1 MALGVGTTNQ
11 QQAVLDK
18 ALGTLKAGGEVYI
31 NKYSRARM
39 RDGKIY
45 TWNPQVEPNGF
56 SIINGDKARLAKAIA
71 AGKISIITKA
81 DLAAGLTPKPSVPKP
96 KTNPKPKL
104 QGKANDDSSK
114 KEPPKNNLKVRKD
127 ADPELTTSK
136 RLKNPLGALSSY
148 NYQISLYMITPDA
161 MQTFRADGF
170 KSISKIGTVFA
181 NQITDIEGAG
191 ITAGAYIVAQSGGIN
206 NQFESRAP
214 SFGFDYS
221 IDNLS
226 FEVACSKETGS
237 PAAEYNFNFTI
248 TEPYGFSFIS
258 NLKRASQAISDYNN
272 RIAKKKAEIA
282 KKKAA
287 AAKQR
292 EKSKE
297 GETNPNRQGDQTS
310 TTPQTDNSN
319 TSTGSSST
327 PSNPDNATKQL
338 FVLGIRFF
346 GYNASGK
353 PVRGTD
359 TTAAT
364 NSFNSVLLNGDNSII
379 TQEIDPGNTSYNLF
393 ERYYPILLTEVKTTL
408 DGKATRYDCVA
419 TGLAMEALG
428 TKRGMINNNITV
440 TGSTVGEQLDDLM
453 AQMNKE
459 QKNLQ
464 KKSTEVGYTYDIK
477 YASEYDASRIRNS
490 KIVSKADLDKYKWP
504 GSGAE
509 KTQESNSNTESQ
521 QAKPKNDARTLTI
534 KGQTSII
541 QAINQIV
548 AQSSFL
554 EDALRTVFTTS
565 LEPDQDKSSAPALDL
580 SGKKTIEWISI
591 TPDISNLKWDS
602 NTADWKYDLNYV
614 LNVYD
619 TPVLD
624 TAYTN
629 PGKKYY
635 GPVKR
640 YEYWYSGTNTEVLKY
655 QQVLDNNYYTT
666 FISDD
671 FGKDAKDKKANQN
684 GGQNTQDATNGSG
697 NASGVTSSKVAN
709 QKTGQPTQGKQ
720 GMGMEAQNSY
730 LTSLFDISAQATATI
745 SILGDPDWLMAT
757 NNTQE
762 GLDETTVYN
771 KFYGTD
777 GFAISPSGGQV
788 FFEIDFKEAIDY
800 KSEGM
805 EIPTKDGSGV
815 SGAPG
820 TLSINSSIMF
830 WKDPKSVSKLVRGL
844 SYSCNKV
851 KSEFRNG
858 MFTQTLTANL
868 NTFADAGSIDD
879 GTGRENNNPTTNS
892 GPNKGNSNATTSN
905 NGLLKAPEDQIVVS
919 AKGARITPSDPL
931 PADIKVTTQG
941 LRLTAPTPTT
951 GDLTVTTAGIPTVVL
966 PSSPKVS
973 IPLPGPGGPG
983 SGFGGET

>member
-1 MALGVGTTNQ
+1 MATNNNQ

-18 ALGTLKAGGEVYI
+18 ALGTLKAGGTVPISKTSAARQVDGVIYI
-31 NKYSRARM
+31 Y
-39 RDGKIY
+39 
-45 TWNPQVEPNGF
+45 NPQVVQAFEFVGN
-56 SIINGDKARLAKAIA
+56 KQKTAAAVK
-71 AGKISIITKA
+71 AGKISAISKA
-81 DLAAGLTPKPSVPKP
+81 ELAAALTPKPSVPKTTP
-96 KTNPKPKL
+96 KPKPKL
-104 QGKANDDSSK
+104 KGKADDDSSK
-114 KEPPKNNLKVRKD
+114 KQPPKPQLKVRKD

-170 KSISKIGTVFA
+170 KSISKLGTVFA

-191 ITAGAYIVAQSGGIN
+191 ISAGAYIVAQSGGVN

-226 FEVACSKETGS
+226 FEVVTSKESGS

-258 NLKRASQAISDYNN
+258 NLKRASQAISDYNQ
-272 RIAKKKAEIA
+272 RIAKKRAEIA

-287 AAKQR
+287 AKKQR
-292 EKSKE
+292 EEQKK
-297 GETNPNRQGDQTS
+297 NDANKNRQADQTS

-319 TSTGSSST
+319 TSSGTSAT

-346 GYNASGK
+346 GYDASGK
-353 PVRGTD
+353 PVRGSD
-359 TTAAT
+359 TTAAV
-364 NSFNSVLLNGDNSII
+364 NSFSGVFTDENGDIV

-408 DGKATRYDCVA
+408 DGRATRYDCVA
-419 TGLAMEALG
+419 TGLGMEALG

-440 TGSTVGEQLDDLM
+440 KGSTVGEQLDDLM

-464 KKSTEVGYTYDIK
+464 KNSTEIGYTYDIK
-477 YASEYDASRIRNS
+477 YASEYDATRIRS
-490 KIVSKADLDKYKWP
+490 ATIVSKADLDKYKWP
-504 GSGAE
+504 GSGAK
-509 KTQESNSNTESQ
+509 KTQDSNSNTESQ
-521 QAKPKNDARTLTI
+521 QSKPKNDERTLTI

-554 EDALRTVFTTS
+554 EDALRTVFTTA

-591 TPDISNLKWDS
+591 TPDISNLQWNS
-602 NTADWKYDLNYV
+602 NTADWVYDLNYV

-640 YEYWYSGTNTEVLKY
+640 YEYWYSGTNTEVIKY

-671 FGKDAKDKKANQN
+671 FGKESADKKANQN
-684 GGQNTQDATNGSG
+684 GGQNTKEATNGAG

-720 GMGMEAQNSY
+720 GMAMEAQNSY
-730 LTSLFDISAQATATI
+730 LTSLFDISAQATATVN
-745 SILGDPDWLMAT
+745 ILGDPDWLMAT

-762 GLDETTVYN
+762 GQDETIVYN

-805 EIPTKDGSGV
+805 DIMINENGAGV
-815 SGAPG
+815 TGAPG

-858 MFTQTLTANL
+858 LFTQILTANL

-879 GTGRENNNPTTNS
+879 GTGRENNNETTNS
-892 GPNKGNSNATTSN
+892 GPNKGNSNATTTNTGLKKPTGNSAASKPTTPALQPGSN
-905 NGLLKAPEDQIVVS
+905 VPSRASLKTT
-919 AKGARITPSDPL
+919 TPP
-931 PADIKVTTQG
+931 PKK
-941 LRLTAPTPTT
+941 PTPRGDPTYDPQT
-951 GDLTVTTAGIPTVVL
+951 GQLLGYT
-966 PSSPKVS
+966 SK
-973 IPLPGPGGPG
+973 GPGGLTI
-983 SGFGGET
+983 ET